1 MPPDHDTN
9 GSELVDYDTDPVTR
23 SLPAILTC
31 LTAASLCF
39 AGGLAARWMGWW

>member
-9 GSELVDYDTDPVTR
+9 GSELVDYDPVTR

-31 LTAASLCF
+31 LPAAILCL
-39 AGGLAARWMGWW
+39 AGGLAARWMGWL